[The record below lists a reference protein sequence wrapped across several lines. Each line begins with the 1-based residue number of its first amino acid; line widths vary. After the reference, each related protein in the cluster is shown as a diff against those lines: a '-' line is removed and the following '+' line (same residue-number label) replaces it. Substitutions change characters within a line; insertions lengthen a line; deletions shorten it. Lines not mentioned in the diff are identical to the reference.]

1 MFKPDVGC
9 FNMLIDAYGK
19 SKQWTEAE
27 KSFHLMKKFQCVP
40 TVTTFNV
47 LMAAYSRG
55 DQLER
60 AENLFHEMKD
70 TNYTPGTGHDE
81 FLCILLSPYFHLTNC
96 VVMHDGY
103 ANIVIKQYVK
113 MYFAVL

>member
-27 KSFHLMKKFQCVP
+27 KTFHLMKKFGCVP
-40 TVTTFNV
+40 TETSFNV

-55 DQLER
+55 GQLDK
-60 AENLFHEMKD
+60 AENLFHEMQD
-70 TNYTPGTGHDE
+70 TNYSPGTYITSFSQHTV
-81 FLCILLSPYFHLTNC
+81 FLPLTILTT
-96 VVMHDGY
+96 
-103 ANIVIKQYVK
+103 
-113 MYFAVL
+113 